1 MTVKLPPPS
10 MNPYVLTVLLSSLG
24 LGTTLTFASSH
35 WLLAWMGLEINTLAI
50 VPLIAQHHHPRA
62 VEATTKYFL
71 TQATAA
77 AIILFASTTNAWIT
91 GEWDMNNMSNPIA
104 SAIVITALALKIG
117 LAPIHFWIPEVMQGL
132 DLLTG
137 LILSTW
143 QKLAPLALIVLTA
156 QAIDPLLLTA
166 LGLMSTLVGGWGGLN
181 QTQLRKILAYSSIA
195 HIGWMIIVLQYTPQL
210 TLLALLIYIFMTS
223 AAFLTLKASSATKV
237 NTLAI
242 AWSKSPILTT
252 TTALVLLSL
261 GGLPPLTGFIP
272 KWLILQ
278 ELAKQGLPITATII
292 ALAALLSLYF
302 YLRLCYAMTLTI
314 SPNIASTT
322 TPWRTQTTQASLPLA
337 IFTIIALGLLP
348 VSPAI
353 MTLVT

>member
-1 MTVKLPPPS
+1 
-10 MNPYVLTVLLSSLG
+10 MNPYVLMVLLSSLG

-50 VPLIAQHHHPRA
+50 VPLMAQHHHPRA

-77 AIILFASTTNAWIT
+77 AMILFASTTNAWIT

-104 SAIVITALALKIG
+104 SAVIIAALALKIG
-117 LAPIHFWIPEVMQGL
+117 LAPMHFWMPEVLQGL

-143 QKLAPLALIVLTA
+143 QKLAPLALIIQTA

-181 QTQLRKILAYSSIA
+181 QTQLRKILAYSSMP
-195 HIGWMIIVLQYTPQL
+195 HMGWMIIVLQYAPQL
-210 TLLALLIYIFMTS
+210 TLLALLTYIFMTS
-223 AAFLTLKASSATKV
+223 AAFLTLKISSATKV
-237 NTLAI
+237 STLAVV
-242 AWSKSPILTT
+242 WSKSPILTT

-261 GGLPPLTGFIP
+261 GGLPPLTGFMP

-278 ELAKQGLPITATII
+278 ELAKQSLPLTATIM

-314 SPNIASTT
+314 SPNTTAAT
-322 TPWRTQTTQASLPLA
+322 TPWRVRTTQASLPLA
-337 IFTIIALGLLP
+337 LFTTMALGLLP
-348 VSPAI
+348 VSPTIA
-353 MTLVT
+353 MLVT

>member
-10 MNPYVLTVLLSSLG
+10 MNPYVLTILLSSLG

-50 VPLIAQHHHPRA
+50 VPLMAQHHHPRA

-77 AIILFASTTNAWIT
+77 AMILFASTTNAWIT
-91 GEWDMNNMSNPIA
+91 GEWDMNNMSNPVA
-104 SAIVITALALKIG
+104 STMIIVALALKIG

-166 LGLMSTLVGGWGGLN
+166 LGLISTLVGGWGGLN

-195 HIGWMIIVLQYTPQL
+195 HIGWMIIVLQYAPQL
-210 TLLALLIYIFMTS
+210 TLLALLMYIFITS

-237 NTLAI
+237 GTLAVV
-242 AWSKSPILTT
+242 WSKSPILTT

-278 ELAKQGLPITATII
+278 ELAKQGLPLTATIM

-314 SPNIASTT
+314 SPNITAAT

-337 IFTIIALGLLP
+337 MFTIIALGLLP

-353 MTLVT
+353 VILIT

>member
-1 MTVKLPPPS
+1 
-10 MNPYVLTVLLSSLG
+10 MNPYVLMTLLSSLG

-50 VPLIAQHHHPRA
+50 IPLMAQHHHPRA
-62 VEATTKYFL
+62 VEAATKYFL

-77 AIILFASTTNAWIT
+77 AMILFASTTNAWIT
-91 GEWDMNNMSNPIA
+91 GEWDINNMSSPLA
-104 SAIVITALALKIG
+104 STMVIIALALKIG
-117 LAPIHFWIPEVMQGL
+117 LAPMHFWMPEVLQGL

-143 QKLAPLALIVLTA
+143 QKLAPLALIIQTS
-156 QAIDPLLLTA
+156 QALDPTLLTL
-166 LGLMSTLVGGWGGLN
+166 LGLMSTLAGGWGGLN

-195 HIGWMIIVLQYTPQL
+195 HMGWMIIVLQYAPQL
-210 TLLALLIYIFMTS
+210 TLLALGTYIFMTS
-223 AAFLTLKASSATKV
+223 AAFLTLKVSSATKI
-237 NTLAI
+237 NTLAM
-242 AWSKSPILTT
+242 AWSNSPILTA

-261 GGLPPLTGFIP
+261 GGLPPLTGFMP

-278 ELAKQGLPITATII
+278 ELTKQNLPLTATIM

-314 SPNIASTT
+314 SPNTTNST
-322 TPWRTQTTQASLPLA
+322 TPWRAQTTQTSLPL
-337 IFTIIALGLLP
+337 TISTTVALGLLP
-348 VSPAI
+348 VTPAI
-353 MTLVT
+353 LMLAT

>member
-1 MTVKLPPPS
+1 MS
-10 MNPYVLTVLLSSLG
+10 PYVLMILLSSLG

-50 VPLIAQHHHPRA
+50 IPLMAQHHHPRA

-77 AIILFASTTNAWIT
+77 AMILFASTTNAWIS
-91 GEWDMNNMSNPIA
+91 GEWDMNNMSSPIA
-104 SAIVITALALKIG
+104 SAMVMTALALKIG
-117 LAPIHFWIPEVMQGL
+117 LAPMHFWMPEVLQGL

-143 QKLAPLALIVLTA
+143 QKLAPLALIMQTA
-156 QAIDPLLLTA
+156 QTMDPLLLTS

-195 HIGWMIIVLQYTPQL
+195 HMGWMIIILQYAPQL
-210 TLLALLIYIFMTS
+210 TLLALGTYIFMTS
-223 AAFLTLKASSATKV
+223 AAFLTLKTSSATKI
-237 NTLAI
+237 NTLAMT
-242 AWSKSPILTT
+242 WSNSPVLTT

-261 GGLPPLTGFIP
+261 GGLPPLTGFMP
-272 KWLILQ
+272 KWLILE
-278 ELAKQGLPITATII
+278 ELTKQNLPIIATVM

-314 SPNIASTT
+314 SPNTINSV
-322 TPWRTQTTQASLPLA
+322 TPWRVQTAQTSLPL
-337 IFTIIALGLLP
+337 TISTTMALGLLP
-348 VSPAI
+348 MTPAI
-353 MTLVT
+353 LMLAT

>member
-1 MTVKLPPPS
+1 
-10 MNPYVLTVLLSSLG
+10 MNPYVLMILLSSLG

-50 VPLIAQHHHPRA
+50 VPLMAQHHHPRA

-77 AIILFASTTNAWIT
+77 AMILFASTTNAWIT

-104 SAIVITALALKIG
+104 SAMVITALALKIG
-117 LAPIHFWIPEVMQGL
+117 LAPMHFWMPEVLQGL

-143 QKLAPLALIVLTA
+143 QKLAPLALIIQTA
-156 QAIDPLLLTA
+156 QAIDPLLLTS
-166 LGLMSTLVGGWGGLN
+166 LGLMSALAGGWGGLN

-195 HIGWMIIVLQYTPQL
+195 HMGWMIIVLQYAPQL
-210 TLLALLIYIFMTS
+210 TLLALGTYIFMTS
-223 AAFLTLKASSATKV
+223 AAFLTLKSSSTTKI
-237 NTLAI
+237 NTLAM
-242 AWSKSPILTT
+242 AWSNSPILTA

-261 GGLPPLTGFIP
+261 GGLPPLTGFMP

-278 ELAKQGLPITATII
+278 ELAKQNFPLTATVM

-302 YLRLCYAMTLTI
+302 YLRLCYAMTLTV
-314 SPNIASTT
+314 SPNTANSV
-322 TPWRTQTTQASLPLA
+322 TPWRVKATQNSLPL
-337 IFTIIALGLLP
+337 TLSTTLALGLLP
-348 VSPAI
+348 VTPAI
-353 MTLVT
+353 LMLAT

>member
-1 MTVKLPPPS
+1 
-10 MNPYVLTVLLSSLG
+10 MNPYVLTTLLSSLG

-50 VPLIAQHHHPRA
+50 IPLMAQHHHPRA

-77 AIILFASTTNAWIT
+77 AMILFASTTNAWLT
-91 GEWDMNNMSNPIA
+91 GTWDMNDMSNPIA
-104 SAIVITALALKIG
+104 SAMVIAALALKIG
-117 LAPIHFWIPEVMQGL
+117 LAPMHFWMPEVLQGL

-137 LILSTW
+137 LVLSTW
-143 QKLAPLALIVLTA
+143 QKLAPLALIIQTA
-156 QAIDPLLLTA
+156 HAIDPLLLTA

-195 HIGWMIIVLQYTPQL
+195 HMGWMIIVLQYAPQL
-210 TLLALLIYIFMTS
+210 TLLALLMYIFMTS
-223 AAFLTLKASSATKV
+223 SAFLTLKASSSTKIG
-237 NTLAI
+237 TLATI
-242 AWSKSPILTT
+242 WSKSPILTT
-252 TTALVLLSL
+252 AAALVLLSL
-261 GGLPPLTGFIP
+261 GGLPPLTGFMP

-278 ELAKQGLPITATII
+278 ELAKQGLPLLATVM

-314 SPNIASTT
+314 SPSTSAFI
-322 TPWRTQTTQASLPLA
+322 TPWRVQTTQASFPLA
-337 IFTIIALGLLP
+337 LSTVMALGLLP
-348 VSPAI
+348 VAPTI
-353 MTLVT
+353 MMLVT

>member
-1 MTVKLPPPS
+1 
-10 MNPYVLTVLLSSLG
+10 MNPYVLMTLLSSLG

-50 VPLIAQHHHPRA
+50 IPLMAQHHHPRA
-62 VEATTKYFL
+62 VEAATKYFL

-77 AIILFASTTNAWIT
+77 AMILFASTTNAWIT
-91 GEWDMNNMSNPIA
+91 GEWDINNMSSPLA
-104 SAIVITALALKIG
+104 STMVMIALALKIG
-117 LAPIHFWIPEVMQGL
+117 LAPMHFWMPEVLQGL

-143 QKLAPLALIVLTA
+143 QKLAPLALIIQTSQTL
-156 QAIDPLLLTA
+156 DPALLTS
-166 LGLMSTLVGGWGGLN
+166 LGLMSTLAGGWGGLN

-195 HIGWMIIVLQYTPQL
+195 HMGWMIIVLQYAPQL
-210 TLLALLIYIFMTS
+210 TLLALGTYIFMTS
-223 AAFLTLKASSATKV
+223 AAFLTLKMSSATKI
-237 NTLAI
+237 NTLAMT
-242 AWSKSPILTT
+242 WSNSPILTA

-261 GGLPPLTGFIP
+261 GGLPPLTGFMP

-278 ELAKQGLPITATII
+278 ELTKQNLPLTATIM

-314 SPNIASTT
+314 SPNTTNST
-322 TPWRTQTTQASLPLA
+322 TPWRAQTTQTSLPL
-337 IFTIIALGLLP
+337 TISTTIALGLLP
-348 VSPAI
+348 VTPAI
-353 MTLVT
+353 LMLAT

>member
-1 MTVKLPPPS
+1 
-10 MNPYVLTVLLSSLG
+10 MNPYVLMILLSSLG

-50 VPLIAQHHHPRA
+50 VPLMAQHHHPRA

-77 AIILFASTTNAWIT
+77 AMILFASTTNAWIT

-104 SAIVITALALKIG
+104 TTMIMTALALKIG
-117 LAPIHFWIPEVMQGL
+117 LAPMHFWMPEVMQGL

-143 QKLAPLALIVLTA
+143 QKLAPMALIIQLS
-156 QAIDPLLLTA
+156 QAIDPLVLTS
-166 LGLMSTLVGGWGGLN
+166 LGVMSTLAGGWGGLN

-195 HIGWMIIVLQYTPQL
+195 HMGWMIIILQYSPQL
-210 TLLALLIYIFMTS
+210 TLLALATYIFMTS
-223 AAFLTLKASSATKV
+223 AAFLTLKLSSATKI
-237 NTLAI
+237 NTLAMT
-242 AWSKSPILTT
+242 WSNSPILTV
-252 TTALVLLSL
+252 TTALILLSL
-261 GGLPPLTGFIP
+261 GGLPPLTGFMP

-278 ELAKQGLPITATII
+278 ELTKQGLPLTATIM

-314 SPNIASTT
+314 SPNTTNSTM
-322 TPWRTQTTQASLPLA
+322 PWRVKTTQTSLPL
-337 IFTIIALGLLP
+337 TISTTIALSLLP
-348 VSPAI
+348 VTPAI
-353 MTLVT
+353 LMLAT

>member
-1 MTVKLPPPS
+1 
-10 MNPYVLTVLLSSLG
+10 MNPYVLAILLSSLG

-50 VPLIAQHHHPRA
+50 IPLMAQHHHPRA

-77 AIILFASTTNAWIT
+77 AMIMFASTTNAWIT
-91 GEWDMNNMSNPIA
+91 GEWDVNNMSNPIA
-104 SAIVITALALKIG
+104 STMIITALALKIG
-117 LAPIHFWIPEVMQGL
+117 LAPMHFWMPEVLQGL

-143 QKLAPLALIVLTA
+143 QKLAPLALIIQTA
-156 QAIDPLLLTA
+156 QAVDPMLLTA
-166 LGLMSTLVGGWGGLN
+166 LGILSTLIGGWGGLN
-181 QTQLRKILAYSSIA
+181 QTQLRKVLAYSSIA
-195 HIGWMIIVLQYTPQL
+195 HMGWMIIVLQYAPQL
-210 TLLALLIYIFMTS
+210 TLLALGTYIFMTS
-223 AAFLTLKASSATKV
+223 AAFLTLKTSSTTSISALSTV
-237 NTLAI
+237 
-242 AWSKSPILTT
+242 WSKSPILTT

-261 GGLPPLTGFIP
+261 GGLPPLTGFMP

-278 ELAKQGLPITATII
+278 ELAKQNLPITATVM

-314 SPNIASTT
+314 SPNTANST
-322 TPWRTQTTQASLPLA
+322 TPWRTQTTQSSLPLTLSTA
-337 IFTIIALGLLP
+337 IALGLLP
-348 VSPAI
+348 VTPAI
-353 MTLVT
+353 LMLAT